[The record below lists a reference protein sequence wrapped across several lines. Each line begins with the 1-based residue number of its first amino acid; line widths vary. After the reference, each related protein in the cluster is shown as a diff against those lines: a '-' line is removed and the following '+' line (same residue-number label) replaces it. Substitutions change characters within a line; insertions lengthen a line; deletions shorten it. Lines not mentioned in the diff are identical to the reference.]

1 MNEEIKIDRLER
13 IMEVAKMMHYDLL
26 NRKIPSLA
34 RQAADIYA
42 TAKEE
47 IEARSMLKEETV
59 TDCNRL
65 PDWCKA
71 GEWVYDNVIG
81 EYAIVKK
88 EENPQWYVDN
98 LETLSPARKRS
109 FNTKE
114 MKALVGKV
122 IEKDNN
128 LYLVTAYH
136 NDRQTIITGNAS
148 SLLDAELLIVNN
160 FTIDGKPCYVMEHKN
175 DKGEWVK

>member
-1 MNEEIKIDRLER
+1 MKKYKCSGCSKPCFIQVEDEADCPIWCAYAKGEITDWCEVEE
-13 IMEVAKMMHYDLL
+13 V
-26 NRKIPSLA
+26 
-34 RQAADIYA
+34 
-42 TAKEE
+42 
-47 IEARSMLKEETV
+47 V
-59 TDCNRL
+59 TDCSQL

-71 GEWVYDNVIG
+71 GEWVYDYKIG

-88 EENPQWYVDN
+88 EENPQWYLDN
-98 LETLSPARKRS
+98 LETLSPARKRP
-109 FNTKE
+109 FNIKE

-128 LYLVTAYH
+128 LYLVTAYY
-136 NDRQTIITGNAS
+136 NDKQTIITSNAS

-175 DKGEWVK
+175 DKGEWVQ